1 MDDGANIEP
10 TPVAPTAFCL
20 FPFALPS
27 WVQQY
32 TIFTQKPYV
41 MTVREVSI
49 IYTGGMV
56 I

>member
-10 TPVAPTAFCL
+10 TPVAPTAFAFFHL
-20 FPFALPS
+20 HFFS

-32 TIFTQKPYV
+32 TIFSQKPYV